1 MRVCCAPPAPPCS
14 LALQAGQDRFRSVTR
29 SYYRGA
35 VACMVVFSLA
45 DRASYDKLP
54 QWLADARAQARSD
67 ISLILVGNKADLGD
81 ARQGGLRA
89 LARARAHT
97 RAQMHSRCH
106 RSCRAS
112 VCAAPSCA
120 VTVLEASRL
129 AQREGCAYVET
140 SARTGDGVEAAFF
153 KLARGVLTKVADG
166 QLDAAALGGRA
177 GAAAAAG
184 RANVGKD
191 AAAAATES
199 GCSC

>member
-81 ARQGGLRA
+81 ARQGGFRA

-97 RAQMHSRCH
+97 HEPKCTRVATALAAR
-106 RSCRAS
+106 RS
-112 VCAAPSCA
+112 APPP
-120 VTVLEASRL
+120 L
-129 AQREGCAYVET
+129 AQ
-140 SARTGDGVEAAFF
+140 
-153 KLARGVLTKVADG
+153 
-166 QLDAAALGGRA
+166 
-177 GAAAAAG
+177 
-184 RANVGKD
+184 
-191 AAAAATES
+191 
-199 GCSC
+199 